1 MKYLS
6 SFQRKFMLKVIID
19 TTPCAAETVHVPTKG
34 CAIVFLC
41 RYLLTGAFKK
51 KKLPVNIG
59 IGWCIQKKTLA
70 SLGAI
75 ALFLNLQFG

>member
-51 KKLPVNIG
+51 KNYL
-59 IGWCIQKKTLA
+59 
-70 SLGAI
+70 
-75 ALFLNLQFG
+75 